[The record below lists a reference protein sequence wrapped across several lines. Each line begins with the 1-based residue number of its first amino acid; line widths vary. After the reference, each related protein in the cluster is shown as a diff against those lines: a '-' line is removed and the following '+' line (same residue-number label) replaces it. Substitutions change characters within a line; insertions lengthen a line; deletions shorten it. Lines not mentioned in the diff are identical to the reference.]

1 MPLIDRSVRTIRDR
15 RSSAFCLFLL
25 TLVAG
30 FASPPVAAWE
40 RETGSP
46 AASRLPGFP
55 PVKPPEDP
63 VVPVLPGT
71 FGPTAAL
78 GDEAGSGDTVPLP
91 ALGSP
96 STPRPLVPRPGD
108 TWDQAAETRDA
119 LIPGAVQS
127 PAEDAAAWQAFGV
140 TLLIMLAI
148 AVAAALWL
156 RPPRRDMRPV
166 SILHDRPHRRG

>member
-1 MPLIDRSVRTIRDR
+1 MPPTDRSVRTICDR
-15 RSSAFCLFLL
+15 RPFALCLFLL

-30 FASPPVAAWE
+30 SAPPHAAAWE

-46 AASRLPGFP
+46 TASRLPGFP

-63 VVPVLPGT
+63 LVPVLPGT
-71 FGPTAAL
+71 FGATGAA
-78 GDEAGSGDTVPLP
+78 GDESGSGDAVQFP

-96 STPRPLVPRPGD
+96 ATPMPLVPRPRE
-108 TWDQAAETRDA
+108 TWDQAVETRDA
-119 LIPGAVQS
+119 LIPGVARA
-127 PAEDAAAWQAFGV
+127 PDEDAAAWQVFGV

-156 RPPRRDMRPV
+156 WPPRRDMRPV
-166 SILHDRPHRRG
+166 SILHDRPHRRE